1 MIRKI
6 VIATAI
12 IASFACCMPQKSLYS
27 AFSSG
32 IDYKEYADVGF
43 YITESNSVSF
53 EYTPISSLVANVKS
67 GYVNQISSR
76 INSKVKITTS
86 EQNSGYI
93 MASAEVVLEELYQEA
108 IKLGANGII
117 NLKIVASEVDG
128 VSDKGLAIPLPT
140 YSASGMAIMR

>member
-1 MIRKI
+1 
-6 VIATAI
+6 
-12 IASFACCMPQKSLYS
+12 
-27 AFSSG
+27 
-32 IDYKEYADVGF
+32 
-43 YITESNSVSF
+43 
-53 EYTPISSLVANVKS
+53 
-67 GYVNQISSR
+67 
-76 INSKVKITTS
+76 
-86 EQNSGYI
+86 